1 MAYFFILSQ
10 LAAVINNRDKMMLKN
25 FGKHLKQIRISR
37 NQSQEELAFRCNF
50 SKNQIGNIERGEV
63 NPTLSTLLQLSE
75 QLEVSPEELLN
86 F

>member
-1 MAYFFILSQ
+1 M
-10 LAAVINNRDKMMLKN
+10 INNRDKMMLKN